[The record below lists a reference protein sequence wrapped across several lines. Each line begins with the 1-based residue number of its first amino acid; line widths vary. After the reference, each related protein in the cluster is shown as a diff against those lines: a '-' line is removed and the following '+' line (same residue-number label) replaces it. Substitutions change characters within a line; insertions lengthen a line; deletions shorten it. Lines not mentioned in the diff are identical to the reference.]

1 MKKII
6 LILLSVLVFVP
17 LLSLSASAAIG
28 LDRLPV
34 ETPSSGNVTVS
45 PDVVAP
51 SQSSKAD
58 YSVLNRSVKINA
70 NLIIEEDEILVIP
83 KNKKLTLRKGKTLT
97 VKGTIFIENGGS
109 LIIEKGNLKIT
120 ENAEIISN
128 GKISVSK
135 ASRFVSES
143 NSLLFC
149 GEKSTLEIKG
159 KFEPEGYESSV
170 AVALGKYDG
179 SYESVAT
186 DILASVSFNETGL
199 TGGGEN
205 FKSYSAKETE
215 KLIPDDFSFPRAS
228 KNPAGGVHTHLNVF
242 FSNGQ
247 TLTFL
252 FPYDNIEN
260 AEGFILGDVKISV

>member
-6 LILLSVLVFVP
+6 CVILSVLIFVP
-17 LLSLSASAAIG
+17 VLGLSASAAIG

-34 ETPSSGNVTVS
+34 DSTGNKEAVVS

-51 SQSSKAD
+51 SKSDEVAILSK
-58 YSVLNRSVKINA
+58 SVKINA
-70 NLIIEEDEILVIP
+70 NLIIEEDETLVIP
-83 KNKKLTLRKGKTLT
+83 KNKRLTLRKGKTLT
-97 VKGTIFIENGGS
+97 VKGTIFVENGGS

-135 ASRFVSES
+135 ASRLVSES

-149 GEKSTLEIKG
+149 GEKSTLDIKG
-159 KFEPEGYESSV
+159 KFEPEGYESYV
-170 AVALGKYDG
+170 TVALGKYDG
-179 SYESVAT
+179 SYESIAT
-186 DILASVSFNETGL
+186 DVLASVSFNETGL
-199 TGGGEN
+199 TGGGDN

-215 KLIPDDFSFPRAS
+215 KLIPDNFSFPRSS

-252 FPYDNIEN
+252 FPYENIEN
-260 AEGFILGDVKISV
+260 AEGFILGDVKISI